1 MNTYSLKDPV
11 TASPPLVK
19 LGLSPDE
26 ARCYEILSREGSQDA
41 KSISLAL
48 NILPNA
54 VYRLVTRLMQR
65 GLIVKLDTH
74 PVRFQAIP
82 PVSAINALAGTK
94 IREIEEY
101 KSASLE
107 ALSSDPPVHTGIDII
122 TGRKEM
128 FAKGAEMINQ
138 AKKEVLII
146 SIGEPVPDEIK
157 LANRDAINRKVNIKF
172 IVHKSDQENRLLL
185 ESWIKMGLDIR
196 HYPGSG
202 YHLSITDGKTC
213 LISASNPKNPAER
226 ISMYTNSEG
235 LSNAMR
241 NYFYSLWEKALPVKL
256 N

>member
-1 MNTYSLKDPV
+1 
-11 TASPPLVK
+11 
-19 LGLSPDE
+19 
-26 ARCYEILSREGSQDA
+26 
-41 KSISLAL
+41 
-48 NILPNA
+48 
-54 VYRLVTRLMQR
+54 
-65 GLIVKLDTH
+65 
-74 PVRFQAIP
+74 
-82 PVSAINALAGTK
+82 
-94 IREIEEY
+94 
-101 KSASLE
+101 
-107 ALSSDPPVHTGIDII
+107 
-122 TGRKEM
+122 
-128 FAKGAEMINQ
+128 MINQ